1 MVTLQVF
8 FFHFLP
14 QPLET
19 KLISETSGVC
29 QPDHVAKI
37 IVRDAVVRNGFS
49 LLRLVGFKKENG

>member
-1 MVTLQVF
+1 MVNLQFF
-8 FFHFLP
+8 FFHFLT

-49 LLRLVGFKKENG
+49 LL